1 MRRFEVALKTEITNS
16 IIGEKSYFEGK
27 FLING
32 TIQINGKFEG
42 SILKVDQIFVGPA
55 GKIKA
60 DLEASSVV
68 IEGIVIGN
76 VKANTRVMLM
86 PTARVLGDIKTPE
99 LIIQNGVVL
108 EGRCLIANNL
118 NSPAK
123 ETIAKL
129 YNEK

>member
-1 MRRFEVALKTEITNS
+1 MAIRTEITNS
-16 IIGEKSYFEGK
+16 FIGEHSQFEGR

-42 SILKVDQIFVGPA
+42 AILKVDQINVGQT
-55 GKIKA
+55 GRVKA
-60 DLEASSVV
+60 NLEASSIM
-68 IEGIVIGN
+68 IEGVVIGN
-76 VKANTRVMLM
+76 IKASTRVMLL

-118 NSPAK
+118 EAPARD
-123 ETIAKL
+123 TILKAF
-129 YNEK
+129 NVE

>member
-1 MRRFEVALKTEITNS
+1 MALKSEFTNS

-42 SILKVDQIFVGPA
+42 SVLKVDQIFIGPVGRV
-55 GKIKA
+55 KA
-60 DLEASSVV
+60 DLEASSIV
-68 IEGIVIGN
+68 IEGVVIGN
-76 VKANTRVMLM
+76 IKANTRVMLM

-108 EGRCLIANNL
+108 EGRCLISNNL

-123 ETIAKL
+123 ETIVKI

>member
-1 MRRFEVALKTEITNS
+1 MALKTEITNS

-42 SILKVDQIFVGPA
+42 AVLKVDQIFIGP
-55 GKIKA
+55 GGRVKA
-60 DLEASSVV
+60 DLEASSIV
-68 IEGIVIGN
+68 IEGVVIGN
-76 VKANTRVMLM
+76 IKANTRVMLM

-108 EGRCLIANNL
+108 EGRCLISNNL

-123 ETIAKL
+123 ETIVKI